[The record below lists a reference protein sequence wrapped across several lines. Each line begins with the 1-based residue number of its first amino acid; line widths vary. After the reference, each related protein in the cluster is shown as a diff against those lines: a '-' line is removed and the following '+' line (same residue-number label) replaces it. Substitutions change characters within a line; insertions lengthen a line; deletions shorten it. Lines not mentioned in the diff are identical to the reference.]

1 MQKRKSEVSEHEK
14 WLDEVLPNHK
24 RLTESVVTI
33 IQSLLKSKGVDYLS
47 VTGRTKKRENAL
59 EKIER
64 KKYDN
69 PLIKMTDL
77 SGIRVIV
84 YFESDIER
92 VSKIIDEAFNIDKD
106 NSLNQD
112 QKLSVNQ
119 IGYRSVHFVCDIG
132 KERETLSEN
141 KGLKDLKFEIQVR
154 TVLQHA
160 WAELAHDSNYK
171 FTEKLPPKIE
181 RTINLYAGMLELA
194 DKGFNELSKKID
206 NYVESIQQ
214 NIKDGDL
221 EHAIDTISL
230 REFVENWA
238 DKNNIKI
245 RPLTERSDL
254 SKLIEELEQ
263 FGITSI
269 KELNEII
276 SNDYANLIK
285 DNNIIS
291 TIFGH
296 VRRWMLIYDFN
307 KYKNEVDFEWF
318 VSQKMLEDMEVNLT
332 PDRYKEFIEVF
343 KNDIKPFE

>member
-1 MQKRKSEVSEHEK
+1 MSEHEK

>member
-1 MQKRKSEVSEHEK
+1 MSEHEK

-221 EHAIDTISL
+221 DHAIDTISL

-245 RPLTERSDL
+245 SPLTERSDL

-269 KELNEII
+269 KKLNEII
-276 SNDYANLIK
+276 LNDYATLTK

-307 KYKNEVDFEWF
+307 KYKNQVDFEWA
-318 VSQKMLEDMEVNLT
+318 VSQKMLEDMKVILT

-343 KNDIKPFE
+343 KNDIEPFE